1 METKMTTEQLHDALR
16 NIQIRLLQ
24 AIHLAEELEA
34 NVDSE
39 SIKLNHLMYDI
50 EAIIFNQLD
59 EVKKEFNVPRIKVIT
74 QVDINNF

>member
-1 METKMTTEQLHDALR
+1 METKMTTEQLHNALR

-39 SIKLNHLMYDI
+39 SVKLNHLMYDI
-50 EAIIFNQLD
+50 EAIIFNQLN
-59 EVKKEFNVPRIKVIT
+59 EVKKDFNVPRIKVIT